1 MMHMYAPLDSVEGCA
16 VTNPEQCPEGTTLQ
30 SVGRSGNP
38 MCVTGKVFIKNA
50 VS

>member
-1 MMHMYAPLDSVEGCA
+1 MYAPLDSEEGCA